1 MLEQLAQWMICV
13 IGSDFESC
21 LMHERVRARTATVRE
36 KTHKLRRY
44 WRFTCSNA
52 FLLWLSRNLMLLLL

>member
-36 KTHKLRRY
+36 
-44 WRFTCSNA
+44 
-52 FLLWLSRNLMLLLL
+52 